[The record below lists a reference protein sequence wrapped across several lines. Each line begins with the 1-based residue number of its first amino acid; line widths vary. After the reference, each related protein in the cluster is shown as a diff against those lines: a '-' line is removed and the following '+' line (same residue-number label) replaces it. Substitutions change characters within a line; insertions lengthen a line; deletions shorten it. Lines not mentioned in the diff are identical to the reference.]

1 MSKTSAHRLSEGWLP
16 LQSIT
21 GPACRRPLGRG
32 ASLEF
37 LPLQRV
43 QMREP
48 TYPGFASSRFGCGC
62 RVSHPLAA
70 LRLPRPSDRL
80 RPVTLMGF
88 SPSKLLPPDGAV
100 APLGTRCPPA
110 VVGTRRTQP
119 KLRTTVGRPDFR
131 ALLPAG
137 VRHDR
142 TGISRAAARCSPG
155 VSVALGHSST
165 ALPPASRRLPSQAS
179 SRFGFRRGDRPP
191 RVSIRS
197 RGAALLNPKIDRSRN
212 PSAILAPRFPSA
224 CFELRRPGLAPNGSG
239 DIAVPELRSMG
250 RP

>member
-1 MSKTSAHRLSEGWLP
+1 MGSSLLAGGAWMSKTSAHRLSEGWLP
-16 LQSIT
+16 LQSVT

-48 TYPGFASSRFGCGC
+48 TNPGFASSRFGCGC

-155 VSVALGHSST
+155 VLSL
-165 ALPPASRRLPSQAS
+165 
-179 SRFGFRRGDRPP
+179 
-191 RVSIRS
+191 
-197 RGAALLNPKIDRSRN
+197 
-212 PSAILAPRFPSA
+212 
-224 CFELRRPGLAPNGSG
+224 
-239 DIAVPELRSMG
+239 
-250 RP
+250 

>member
-1 MSKTSAHRLSEGWLP
+1 MSKTFAHRLSEGWLP

-21 GPACRRPLGRG
+21 GPACRSPLGHG
-32 ASLEF
+32 ASQEF
-37 LPLQRV
+37 VPLQRM

-48 TYPGFASSRFGCGC
+48 TYPGFASSRLRCGF

-100 APLGTRCPPA
+100 APLGTRCPLA
-110 VVGTRRTQP
+110 VVCTRRTEP
-119 KLRTTVGRPDFR
+119 KLRTAVGRPGFR

-155 VSVALGHSST
+155 VLSL
-165 ALPPASRRLPSQAS
+165 
-179 SRFGFRRGDRPP
+179 
-191 RVSIRS
+191 
-197 RGAALLNPKIDRSRN
+197 
-212 PSAILAPRFPSA
+212 
-224 CFELRRPGLAPNGSG
+224 
-239 DIAVPELRSMG
+239 
-250 RP
+250 

>member
-1 MSKTSAHRLSEGWLP
+1 MGSSLLAGGAWMSKTSAHRLSEGWRP

-37 LPLQRV
+37 LPLQRM

-48 TYPGFASSRFGCGC
+48 THPGFASSRFGCGC

-100 APLGTRCPPA
+100 APLDTLCPLA
-110 VVGTRRTQP
+110 VVGTRCTQP
-119 KLRTTVGRPDFR
+119 KLRATVGRRGFR

-155 VSVALGHSST
+155 VLSL
-165 ALPPASRRLPSQAS
+165 
-179 SRFGFRRGDRPP
+179 
-191 RVSIRS
+191 
-197 RGAALLNPKIDRSRN
+197 
-212 PSAILAPRFPSA
+212 
-224 CFELRRPGLAPNGSG
+224 
-239 DIAVPELRSMG
+239 
-250 RP
+250 

>member
-1 MSKTSAHRLSEGWLP
+1 MGSSLLAGGAWMSKTSAHRLSEGWLP

-37 LPLQRV
+37 LPLQRM

-48 TYPGFASSRFGCGC
+48 THPGVASSRFGCGC
-62 RVSHPLAA
+62 KVSHPLAA

-88 SPSKLLPPDGAV
+88 PPSKLLPPDGAV
-100 APLGTRCPPA
+100 APLGARCPLA

-119 KLRTTVGRPDFR
+119 KLRATVGRPGFR

-155 VSVALGHSST
+155 V
-165 ALPPASRRLPSQAS
+165 PS
-179 SRFGFRRGDRPP
+179 
-191 RVSIRS
+191 
-197 RGAALLNPKIDRSRN
+197 L
-212 PSAILAPRFPSA
+212 
-224 CFELRRPGLAPNGSG
+224 
-239 DIAVPELRSMG
+239 
-250 RP
+250 